1 MIPVYAISTGKI
13 ESLQYKDAKP
23 MQSAINKQPFK
34 DQMWLSKL
42 GFVDDEQAY
51 KDHGGPD
58 KAVCCFSKKNYDM
71 YRGDLLDMPEY
82 AMFGEN
88 LTIEDLDENV
98 DDSSDEE

>member
-34 DQMWLSKL
+34 DQMWLLKL

-58 KAVCCFSKKNYDM
+58 KAVCCFSKRTMTCIVVIYLICQSTPCSV
-71 YRGDLLDMPEY
+71 R
-82 AMFGEN
+82 
-88 LTIEDLDENV
+88 I
-98 DDSSDEE
+98 